1 MIIWKKYINELIILG
16 ALLFMIIGYLY
27 KNTQVNK
34 LYTVKSETSK
44 SINDINQIVGLKNQ
58 WDNKKIKSKILK
70 IKNNLSN
77 NNIKSFDLKSRKLT
91 AILKDLSSKQMNKI
105 IISLENRAVQIILI
119 KVTLK
124 NNKYG
129 MEIKCKW

>member
-16 ALLFMIIGYLY
+16 ALLFMITGYLY

-105 IISLENRAVQIILI
+105 IITLENRAVQIILI